1 MTRISEV
8 SKLIVG
14 LLMVVA
20 LVAVAGCGSSTGSE
34 TAASNEPAAS
44 AGDEVQPA
52 QDPDSEEDLRA
63 LEQEVAKNGTEGGA
77 DGGGDSKDS
86 ADSDDAP
93 VSSTG
98 AQCGGG
104 LSTGPDTSC
113 PFAHN
118 VRAAYQAS
126 GDASS
131 ISAYSP
137 ITGET
142 YVMSCGPGAD
152 VEVVCTGGNNAS
164 VYF

>member
-1 MTRISEV
+1 MTRISDV

-14 LLMVVA
+14 VLLVIA

-34 TAASNEPAAS
+34 TAASNEAA
-44 AGDEVQPA
+44 AGPV

-77 DGGGDSKDS
+77 DGGGGGDSKDA

-93 VSSTG
+93 ASSTG

-118 VRAAYQAS
+118 VREAYRAS

-137 ITGET
+137 VTGET

-152 VEVVCTGGNNAS
+152 VEVDGRT
-164 VYF
+164 